1 MLVLSAS
8 TPALGRAAADSLVA
22 QEESPRSAAQL
33 AFRGGATFTR
43 IDHSGELP
51 AGFRTE
57 PITGW
62 MLGCDLRWRITD
74 HWSMDSGVHVQRKGN
89 LERYYGPLEILGFPL
104 RADLETVTT
113 LTYVVLPMRIKMAP
127 AGRVKPYVRAGFD
140 LGFLASA
147 TSHMTGTISG
157 NTGSAPIDQKE
168 DVRDQAKDFEFTFA
182 LDVGL
187 QVPLGRAAA
196 FLEVTGN
203 LGVTDIAKSD
213 GDYTSRNQLV
223 GVALGVVLP

>member
-1 MLVLSAS
+1 VLVLSAS

-22 QEESPRSAAQL
+22 QEENPRSRQI

-57 PITGW
+57 PIAGW
-62 MLGCDLRWRITD
+62 MFGCDLRWSITD
-74 HWSMDSGVHVQRKGN
+74 HWSIDSGVHVQRKGN
-89 LERYYGPLEILGFPL
+89 VEHYYGPLEILGFPL

-113 LTYVVLPMRIKMAP
+113 LTYIVLPMRIKMAP

-140 LGFLASA
+140 LGFLTSA

-168 DVRDQAKDFEFTFA
+168 DVKDQAKDFEFAFA

-187 QVPLGRAAA
+187 QVPLGRADA

-213 GDYTSRNQLV
+213 GNDRNQLV